1 MILGSRSRGNSRTHR
16 NRSETS
22 HLIIRNLAKP
32 ATIAIN
38 QAPLI
43 FEKGHSCV
51 VRRCVLLGLL
61 AQLASDSDLNEA
73 LASHARII
81 TPASSNP
88 FLIALQAAKSPV
100 LVITSSSR
108 NAEDLAEDLRNL
120 HPHVLE
126 FPAWETLP
134 HERLSPR
141 SDTIA
146 KRIQT
151 LSALHTFK
159 AGENPIIV
167 APVRAAI
174 HRFISSLATEPLKT
188 IEIGQ
193 EQSLTELIEHFT
205 ALSYTRTDLVEKRGE
220 FAVRGGIVDV
230 FLPLAHYPVR
240 IDFFGDE
247 IEELRYFDISD
258 QRTTKPVEGKLTII
272 PCRELLISDEVR
284 KRAEELKVRFP
295 GNVEMLEKI
304 SQGIS
309 VDGMEALIPFLVDEQ
324 ETIFSRIDKSA
335 RVIFIDEE
343 RIKSRTADL
352 IETNDEFLAASWSNA
367 SMGGDAPM
375 PTEKVTYLNWDGL
388 HDAIAS
394 HHLSK
399 SSLNSF
405 GTDLD
410 SQAYFTDFAPIE
422 PMRGNLERLC
432 QLLGDGLN
440 QHQTVL
446 FAATGH
452 GMAERFAGIFRDA
465 DLPVQLSA
473 SLNAK
478 PTKGSIHVFQ
488 STLSHGF
495 ASEDQDLL
503 FITERDLS
511 GTKVTSKDAARMPT
525 KRKQAIDPLELK
537 AGDFVVHEQHGIGRY
552 VELVQRTVGGITR
565 EYLVIEYAPAKRGQ
579 PGDRIFVPT
588 DTLEQVS
595 KYVGGEAPA
604 VHRIGSGEWQKAKG
618 RARKAVRQI
627 AGELIRLYA
636 ARTSAPGFAFSPD
649 TPWQRELEDA
659 FSYIE
664 TPDQLS
670 TIEDV
675 KRDMER
681 PYPMDRIICGD
692 VGYGKTEIAIRAAFK
707 AVQDGKQ
714 VAVLVPTTLLVQQHS
729 KTFTERYAGFPIK
742 VAGISRFNTAKESKE
757 ILKELEAG
765 LVDVIV
771 GTHRLLS
778 QDVIFK
784 DLGLVI
790 VDEEQRFGVEQKES
804 LKKMRTTVDVLAMS
818 ATPIPRT
825 LEMAVTGIR
834 EMSTITTP
842 PEERHP
848 ILTYV
853 GPSDEAQIKAAIHR
867 ELLRDG
873 QIFYLHNRVESIDRT
888 ASHIQ
893 EMIPEARVRV
903 AHGQMSESQLEDVIL
918 GFWNRDF
925 DVLVCTTIVESGLD
939 IPNANTLIVE
949 HAENFGLS
957 QLHQIRGRVGR
968 GRERGYA
975 YFLYPADKPLTEVA
989 LDRLKTIATNTDL
1002 GAGMRVALKDLEI
1015 RGAGNLLGGE
1025 QSGHIADVG
1034 FDLYMR
1040 MVGEAVNDYKSGII
1054 EGEEISH
1061 ECKIELP
1068 INAHLSEEYVPG
1080 ERLRLDLYRRLADV
1094 KTDADVQSIREE
1106 MIDRF
1111 GALPIEA
1118 EALLDVALLRAFAK
1132 SHGIRELVL
1141 AGKYVRISP
1150 LTLPES
1156 KQLKLNRLFP
1166 SSLYKSQSSTVMVA
1180 IPRAGAWT
1188 PPAAGSEKLGDT
1200 SLLAFARQAL
1210 TDLTT

>member
-1 MILGSRSRGNSRTHR
+1 MFS
-16 NRSETS
+16 
-22 HLIIRNLAKP
+22 
-32 ATIAIN
+32 
-38 QAPLI
+38 
-43 FEKGHSCV
+43 
-51 VRRCVLLGLL
+51 LLN
-61 AQLASDSDLNEA
+61 QLATSAELNEQ
-73 LASHARII
+73 LNSNHRII
-81 TPASSNP
+81 SPSSANP
-88 FLIALQAAKSPV
+88 FLIAIAATTNPV
-100 LVITSSSR
+100 LVVTSSSR
-108 NAEDLAEDLRNL
+108 AAEDLAEDLRNL
-120 HPHVLE
+120 CPDVLE

-146 KRIQT
+146 RRIHT
-151 LSALHTFK
+151 LSELRKIEKSRH
-159 AGENPIIV
+159 PIVV
-167 APVRAAI
+167 APVRAVI
-174 HRFISSLATEPLKT
+174 HRFIASIALNPLRTLAVGDEV
-188 IEIGQ
+188 
-193 EQSLTELIEHFT
+193 SLTELIEHFV
-205 ALSYTRTDLVEKRGE
+205 ALAYTRTDLVEKRGE

-230 FLPLAHYPVR
+230 FLPLADYPVR

-247 IEELRYFDISD
+247 IEELNYFDISD
-258 QRTTKPVEGKLTII
+258 QRTTKAVTERLSII
-272 PCRELLISDEVR
+272 PCREILISSEIQE
-284 KRAEELKVRFP
+284 RAKKLQIRFP
-295 GNVEMLEKI
+295 GAIEVLEKI
-304 SQGIS
+304 AQGIS
-309 VDGMEALIPFLVDEQ
+309 VDGMESLIPFLVDEH
-324 ETIFSRIDKSA
+324 ETILDRMSDETK
-335 RVIFIDEE
+335 VIFIDEE

-352 IETNDEFLAASWSNA
+352 IETNAEFLAASWAQA

-375 PTEKVTYLNWDGL
+375 PVDKVTYLDW
-388 HDAIAS
+388 
-394 HHLSK
+394 
-399 SSLNSF
+399 SSLLDVIAGKELLQLSLNTF
-405 GTDLD
+405 GSDLD
-410 SQAYFTDFAPIE
+410 KEAYFTDFAPIE
-422 PMRGNLERLC
+422 PMRGNVERLC
-432 QLLGDGLN
+432 QLLSDGVN
-440 QHQTVL
+440 AHQSVL
-446 FAATGH
+446 FVATGH
-452 GMAERFAGIFRDA
+452 GMAERYAGIFRDA
-465 DLPVQLSA
+465 DLSVQLNS
-473 SLNAK
+473 SLAAK
-478 PTKGSIHVFQ
+478 PIKGVINVFQ
-488 STLSHGF
+488 STLAHGF
-495 ASEDQDLL
+495 ASEDYEIL

-511 GTKVTSKDAARMPT
+511 GSKVTSKDAARLPS
-525 KRKQAIDPLELK
+525 KRKKAIDPLELK
-537 AGDFVVHEQHGIGRY
+537 SGDFVVHEQHGIGRY
-552 VELVQRTVGGITR
+552 VELVQRTVAGVTR
-565 EYLVIEYAPAKRGQ
+565 EYVVIEYASAKRNQ

-595 KYVGGEAPA
+595 KYIGGESPA
-604 VHRIGSGEWQKAKG
+604 VHRLGSGEWQKAKG

-636 ARTSAPGFAFSPD
+636 ARTSAPGYAFSPD

-729 KTFTERYAGFPIK
+729 KTFAERYAGFPIK

-757 ILKELEAG
+757 VLKALEGGA
-765 LVDVIV
+765 VDVII

-778 QDVIFK
+778 SDVQFK

-853 GPSDEAQIKAAIHR
+853 GPTDQAQIKAAIHR

-873 QIFYLHNRVESIDRT
+873 QVFYLHNRVESIDR
-888 ASHIQ
+888 AAAHIQ
-893 EMIPEARVRV
+893 ELIPEARVRV
-903 AHGQMSESQLEDVIL
+903 AHGQMSENQLEDVIL

-957 QLHQIRGRVGR
+957 QLHQLRGRVGR

-1002 GAGMRVALKDLEI
+1002 GSGMRVALKDLEI

-1040 MVGEAVNDYKSGII
+1040 MVGEAVTDYKSGII
-1054 EGEEISH
+1054 EGEEINH

-1068 INAHLSEEYVPG
+1068 INAHLSHEYIPG

-1094 KTDADVQSIREE
+1094 KNDGEVQSIREE
-1106 MIDRF
+1106 LIDRF
-1111 GALPIEA
+1111 GTLPEEA
-1118 EALLDVALLRAFAK
+1118 VALLDVALLRAFAK
-1132 SHGIRELVL
+1132 SLGIRELVL
-1141 AGKYVRISP
+1141 AGKYLRISP
-1150 LTLPES
+1150 LVLPES
-1156 KQLKLNRLFP
+1156 IQLKLNRLFP
-1166 SSLYKSQSSTVMVA
+1166 TSIYKSQSSTVMVA
-1180 IPRAGAWT
+1180 IPRTGAWS
-1188 PPAAGSEKLGDT
+1188 PPAHGEVKLGDT
-1200 SLLAFARQAL
+1200 SHLAFARQAL
-1210 TDLTT
+1210 KELVQK